1 MSGETEIEV
10 SVVSEEDLELEGSRS
25 SSTPADLL
33 LQEKNGKGSCGLA
46 AAIGNHHRPFSFD
59 VGKPAL
65 RPVGNPQYTSFS
77 IQSILGRSVS
87 PRSDSTSNVSS
98 TERRSTDVEVASSPV
113 SPPSSRT
120 NNQRIHPSCAS
131 PPRISSPTSLRQAVG
146 HQQRASASSNQIIDN
161 SRNDATSIGVGC
173 TSPPSPTVA
182 STFSPTNNDATTNP
196 LLGHQAA
203 DLAHA
208 VVEHGHM
215 LQRLGLMSTLI
226 NARYPVGVF
235 FPPTLQHLHQH
246 QQQQQQQQHQQQ
258 QQQQHQ
264 QQQHHSRLAT
274 VSSALSNAVQVAGQ
288 TPDINDV
295 TAEASIRGV
304 LPGGP
309 TAWPF
314 PWRPTAHGLQTLEH
328 PSAGDVVGALS
339 RVSPASASFP
349 QKGKSLSIT

>member
-33 LQEKNGKGSCGLA
+33 IQEKNGKGSCGLA
-46 AAIGNHHRPFSFD
+46 LGNHHRPFSFD

-65 RPVGNPQYTSFS
+65 RPACNPQYTSFS

-120 NNQRIHPSCAS
+120 NNQRIPPSCAS
-131 PPRISSPTSLRQAVG
+131 PPRISSPTSLRPAVG
-146 HQQRASASSNQIIDN
+146 HQRASASSQVIENT
-161 SRNDATSIGVGC
+161 RNDAASIGVGC
-173 TSPPSPTVA
+173 TSPPSPNVA
-182 STFSPTNNDATTNP
+182 ATFSPTTNDAATNP

-215 LQRLGLMSTLI
+215 LQR
-226 NARYPVGVF
+226 F
-235 FPPTLQHLHQH
+235 
-246 QQQQQQQQHQQQ
+246 
-258 QQQQHQ
+258 
-264 QQQHHSRLAT
+264 
-274 VSSALSNAVQVAGQ
+274 VQF
-288 TPDINDV
+288 
-295 TAEASIRGV
+295 
-304 LPGGP
+304 L
-309 TAWPF
+309 F
-314 PWRPTAHGLQTLEH
+314 
-328 PSAGDVVGALS
+328 
-339 RVSPASASFP
+339 
-349 QKGKSLSIT
+349 